1 MAHGP
6 RISLVLTCG
15 WLVFGKSPPSLEATT
30 CLQRKDF
37 HLRVPAS
44 MVRVS
49 IWMNHGFLEEMP
61 TDDRS
66 LAQTRACHLDMQPVL
81 AHWLILFSQMNLR
94 STLSI
99 KKLEGCPGSVAALLH
114 NEVHGEV
121 SVILHFSRR

>member
-1 MAHGP
+1 
-6 RISLVLTCG
+6 
-15 WLVFGKSPPSLEATT
+15 
-30 CLQRKDF
+30 
-37 HLRVPAS
+37 

-66 LAQTRACHLDMQPVL
+66 LAQTRACHLDTQPVL